1 MSATKLETVKMNS
14 FVKLGIGDDDE
25 NSLPILTCRHGL
37 LAGWLVGGL
46 AVLAD
51 CNIGRGS
58 GTTGAG
64 VPGGASGKPGTEISG

>member
-25 NSLPILTCRHGL
+25 NSLPILTYRH
-37 LAGWLVGGL
+37 GWLVGGL

-58 GTTGAG
+58 GMTGAG